1 MNRQAEE
8 ANQADRRRIE
18 ASGKSQIITLTAEQ
32 RQAWREAMRPVWQ
45 QFEGEIG
52 SDVIKA
58 AQIVNRKRND

>member
-1 MNRQAEE
+1 
-8 ANQADRRRIE
+8 
-18 ASGKSQIITLTAEQ
+18 
-32 RQAWREAMRPVWQ
+32 MRPVWQ